1 MHVVAC
7 SFRRILLLLIT
18 VLLVFFFGSA
28 TLNISDLKVLFHL
41 SFSFLDFLAFQRI
54 HEQRGNEDNYHWFVL
69 LGFMAIDVYI
79 CINPVDHFRFV
90 RC

>member
-18 VLLVFFFGSA
+18 VLLVFFRVGHVEYFRPESA
-28 TLNISDLKVLFHL
+28 IPPFI
-41 SFSFLDFLAFQRI
+41 SFLDFLALQRS